1 MLLLPAAV
9 AAAGRCALGTA
20 WENLLASSAVETSGS
35 RGMLAG
41 RVGLLGCPAMSGVAA
56 RGTFKD
62 LLLLLLLVLTGSVEL
77 PRWTGMPSCPAA
89 PTTDSA

>member
-1 MLLLPAAV
+1 MCCCCLLLSLLPGAV
-9 AAAGRCALGTA
+9 P
-20 WENLLASSAVETSGS
+20 WEQPGKTFLHLARWSLVGP
-35 RGMLAG
+35 GMLAG

>member
-1 MLLLPAAV
+1 
-9 AAAGRCALGTA
+9 
-20 WENLLASSAVETSGS
+20 
-35 RGMLAG
+35 MLAG

-77 PRWTGMPSCPAA
+77 PRWTGMPSLGLGMMHMAFTA
-89 PTTDSA
+89 QRMFNV